1 MVIGLF
7 PELEAPGGIQ
17 RVGRHVGA
25 VTAEW
30 AAERGEACRFFS
42 LNDPPGLHRITL
54 AGTEFVFT
62 GYDRG
67 KAALAW
73 NVLRAAGRCGERRG
87 LVIAA
92 HVNLAP
98 VAALVKARRPGWRM
112 LMLTHGLEVRAPLG
126 GLRRWALA
134 KADLV
139 LAPSRDTAEQVVA
152 QQGIPKERV
161 RQMAW
166 GLDPILE
173 TSVAESVGNHL
184 PRSFPPGRVVLTV
197 GQWRATEQ
205 YKGVDTLIAALPRLL
220 ERVPD
225 AWLVAVGGGDDRE
238 RLEGLARQSGVGER
252 VRFLDGLKQEELRS
266 CYARCEVFAL
276 PSKGEGFGL
285 VFLEAM
291 AAGKPVVGGA
301 HGGTPDVIEDG
312 VTGMLVP
319 HGDTER
325 LAGALERLLVDAELR
340 AAMGRR
346 GRERV
351 EQIYRFEHFLT
362 RLKEILGTLCAS

>member
-25 VTAEW
+25 VTAAW
-30 AAERGEACRFFS
+30 AAERGKACRFFS

-62 GYDRG
+62 GYERG
-67 KAALAW
+67 KGAFAW
-73 NVLRAAGRCGERRG
+73 NALRAAGRRGERSG

-92 HVNLAP
+92 HVNFAP

-112 LMLTHGLEVRAPLG
+112 LVLTHGVEVWTPLG
-126 GLRRWALA
+126 GLRRWALRR
-134 KADLV
+134 ADLV

-152 QQGIPKERV
+152 RQGIPKERV

-173 TSVAESVGNHL
+173 MPDGSGVENHL
-184 PRSFPPGRVVLTV
+184 PKNFPPGRVVLTV
-197 GQWRATEQ
+197 GQWRAAEK
-205 YKGVDTLIAALPRLL
+205 YKGLDTLISALPRLL
-220 ERVPD
+220 QKVPD

-238 RLEGLARQSGVGER
+238 RLEELARQSGVGER
-252 VRFLDGLKQEELRS
+252 VRFLDGLTQQELRS

-301 HGGTPDVIEDG
+301 HGGTPDVVEHG

-319 HGDTER
+319 HGEAEL
-325 LAGALERLLVDAELR
+325 LAGALERLLMDVDLS
-340 AAMGRR
+340 AAMGQR

-351 EQIYRFEHFLT
+351 EQIYRFEHFST
-362 RLKEILGTLCAS
+362 RLKEILGSLCAS